1 PQTAFGRLAI
11 LAVSFSR
18 FGLEDSAPGVIESRG
33 ATGDRLMQWDTV
45 AIVGVGLI
53 GGSIGLGL
61 RQRELARRV
70 VGVGRSAASLRRA
83 KQIGAV
89 TSTTLE
95 LARGVAKADLVIVCT
110 PVGRIVEDVQAAATA
125 CRPGLL
131 ITDAGS
137 TKAEIV
143 SALDGQLNGKAHF
156 VGSHPLAGGEKNGPG
171 AASPE
176 LFVGRTVVVT
186 PTKKTRQED
195 YAALH
200 ALWTDLGANV
210 VSMSPADHDRILA
223 GTSHLPHLA
232 AAALAAATP
241 EDDLQWTASGWL
253 DTTRVAAGD
262 AELWRQI
269 FSSNRAHVL
278 KALVRYEKVLASLR
292 RALEQGDDKK
302 LTEILL
308 QAKRR
313 RDAVGS

>member
-1 PQTAFGRLAI
+1 
-11 LAVSFSR
+11 
-18 FGLEDSAPGVIESRG
+18 
-33 ATGDRLMQWDTV
+33 MQWDTV

-61 RQRELARRV
+61 RERNLARHV
-70 VGVGRSAASLRRA
+70 VGVGRRAASLRRA

-110 PVGRIVEDVQAAATA
+110 PVGRIVEDVQAAAAA

-143 SALDGQLNGKAHF
+143 SALDGQLNGQARF
-156 VGSHPLAGGEKNGPG
+156 IGSHPLAGGEKSGPG
-171 AASPE
+171 AAVAD
-176 LFVGRTVVVT
+176 LFVGRTVVAT
-186 PTKKTRQED
+186 PTKNTRQED
-195 YAALH
+195 YAALC
-200 ALWTDLGANV
+200 ALWTELGAKV

-269 FSSNRAHVL
+269 FSSNRAHLL
-278 KALVRYEKVLASLR
+278 KALTRYEKTLASLR
-292 RALEQGDDKK
+292 RALERGDEKK

-308 QAKRR
+308 LAKRK
-313 RDAVGS
+313 RDALGS